1 MIINIRIDHKM
12 ADIETMETVSKDLKE
27 LFLNLKKAFD
37 IKEYVE
43 INTCNRYRPQK
54 QKHPNPV
61 R

>member
-43 INTCNRYRPQK
+43 INTCNRYNTLSMRI
-54 QKHPNPV
+54 
-61 R
+61 